1 MGKSSVN
8 TVLRSGFKK
17 YIKPERKLSILPSL
31 QYSSSLVSSFSVA
44 TIASDG
50 HEFKSLS
57 LYDCL
62 HLFVEYRHC

>member
-1 MGKSSVN
+1 MGKYCTAFGINSRN
-8 TVLRSGFKK
+8 TSNLSGNSLFF
-17 YIKPERKLSILPSL
+17 PSL
-31 QYSSSLVSSFSVA
+31 QYSSSLVSNFSAA

-50 HEFKSLS
+50 QEFKSLS